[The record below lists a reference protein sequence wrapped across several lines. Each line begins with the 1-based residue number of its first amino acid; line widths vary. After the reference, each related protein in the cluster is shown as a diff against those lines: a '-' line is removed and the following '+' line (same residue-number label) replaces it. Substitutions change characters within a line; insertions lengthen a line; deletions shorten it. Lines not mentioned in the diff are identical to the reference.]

1 MLPYVPLLSLQRAT
15 AAHEDAW
22 WAAPRPT
29 LLYFRGNTELSR
41 CGELA
46 LRRTPYS
53 LDRRHPWALPGYC
66 TLRARLI
73 AAANTTSTGG
83 AYDLDLSGVSSNNQ
97 HTPSAYS
104 TDAVA
109 DGMRRATFCLAPR
122 GDTGSSRRIYDA
134 IMAGCIP
141 ILVADDIALPFTTTL
156 DWHTFSLRV
165 DEAAAEGLVPYLRAM
180 PQPRIAALR
189 AGVRRARDQLLFIE
203 SGEPFTPGFVPGRA
217 SELVLHAIAAAAN
230 RPACDGSAGVQRL
243 QSRADIAPGAP
254 LMTVSAPWWANATA
268 ADEVLCAEDAA
279 SELRRAAEVTAL
291 AEQDEQ
297 TRARPPLVGQRVRLG
312 RLETRAELNGEIGV
326 AERALDGREGWLV
339 VRLSGNGV
347 RCLVSAN
354 HLMVAS
360 AVL

>member
-1 MLPYVPLLSLQRAT
+1 MVCYRIV
-15 AAHEDAW
+15 H
-22 WAAPRPT
+22 
-29 LLYFRGNTELSR
+29 
-41 CGELA
+41 
-46 LRRTPYS
+46 YS
-53 LDRRHPWALPGYC
+53 LYTPG
-66 TLRARLI
+66 
-73 AAANTTSTGG
+73 TTSQQVPSPPDCVPEECAAVMRACFTRDV
-83 AYDLDLSGVSSNNQ
+83 AAR
-97 HTPSAYS
+97 PSA
-104 TDAVA
+104 
-109 DGMRRATFCLAPR
+109 G
-122 GDTGSSRRIYDA
+122 
-134 IMAGCIP
+134 
-141 ILVADDIALPFTTTL
+141 AL
-156 DWHTFSLRV
+156 LR
-165 DEAAAEGLVPYLRAM
+165 DYPWF
-180 PQPRIAALR
+180 
-189 AGVRRARDQLLFIE
+189 GVRRARDQLLFIE

-243 QSRADIAPGAP
+243 QSRADIMPGAP